1 VTTSQLSTKQRGTTA
16 IWILSLSPLLWLAC
30 HRSLPLVSGPDRIG
44 PHHADAASG
53 ITPDGAGEAGSDSA
67 ADRRPDTGAPSDGA
81 PDAGDGGVALDA
93 PSPCPIDSGP
103 ACAIPHTLL
112 TCDDGVGCTAAVCA
126 PGYANCDVSNPA
138 CETPIAATPAASGA
152 CVPQYQGTRQV
163 SDGRYQDSAT
173 AVAADGS
180 FFLGGTFT
188 GTVDFDPSAGTDL
201 RTAGDADGYITKL
214 NADGSYAWT
223 ATLIGP
229 TGITLAA
236 LAATPAGGVVAT
248 GTYSVSIDLD
258 PGPGTDLHRTNGSS
272 HGDPFIVELGADGSW
287 SWGATFAGDFNQPG
301 GSGAGV
307 AVDGAGAAY
316 LAGSFSGNI
325 DFDPRS
331 RTRSFFAPAPTGFL
345 VKLTPTGQ
353 FAWAHTFLNGG
364 CASALV
370 AVAVATEGNVWST
383 GTAQTGEGCTI
394 LRRTGQAPQN
404 DVLVV
409 KLTPVGGTLA
419 IWTLGDVALDSG
431 VAIAPGDLGSM
442 YIGGIAAGTV
452 TFDPLAMAVKRWIDP
467 VSTSSFVLKL
477 QMNGKAAWVRPLNG
491 VTLTALAPARDGGV
505 LAAGAGSPALVA
517 RLTSSGDAAWTTII
531 GGAGSTALSLAAA
544 GNRFVV
550 AGHSTGSNDFDPG
563 PGVDPF
569 DGNLSFV
576 SVFTY

>member
-1 VTTSQLSTKQRGTTA
+1 M
-16 IWILSLSPLLWLAC
+16 
-30 HRSLPLVSGPDRIG
+30 
-44 PHHADAASG
+44 
-53 ITPDGAGEAGSDSA
+53 
-67 ADRRPDTGAPSDGA
+67 
-81 PDAGDGGVALDA
+81 
-93 PSPCPIDSGP
+93 
-103 ACAIPHTLL
+103 
-112 TCDDGVGCTAAVCA
+112 
-126 PGYANCDVSNPA
+126 
-138 CETPIAATPAASGA
+138 
-152 CVPQYQGTRQV
+152 
-163 SDGRYQDSAT
+163 
-173 AVAADGS
+173 
-180 FFLGGTFT
+180 
-188 GTVDFDPSAGTDL
+188 
-201 RTAGDADGYITKL
+201 
-214 NADGSYAWT
+214 
-223 ATLIGP
+223 
-229 TGITLAA
+229 
-236 LAATPAGGVVAT
+236 
-248 GTYSVSIDLD
+248 
-258 PGPGTDLHRTNGSS
+258 
-272 HGDPFIVELGADGSW
+272 
-287 SWGATFAGDFNQPG
+287 
-301 GSGAGV
+301 
-307 AVDGAGAAY
+307 
-316 LAGSFSGNI
+316 
-325 DFDPRS
+325 
-331 RTRSFFAPAPTGFL
+331 
-345 VKLTPTGQ
+345 
-353 FAWAHTFLNGG
+353 
-364 CASALV
+364 

>member
-1 VTTSQLSTKQRGTTA
+1 MTTSQLSTKQRGTTA

-93 PSPCPIDSGP
+93 PSPCPIDRGP

-258 PGPGTDLHRTNGSS
+258 PGPGTDLHRTNGS
-272 HGDPFIVELGADGSW
+272 
-287 SWGATFAGDFNQPG
+287 ATAIRSSSSSAPTEAGRG
-301 GSGAGV
+301 E
-307 AVDGAGAAY
+307 
-316 LAGSFSGNI
+316 
-325 DFDPRS
+325 PRS
-331 RTRSFFAPAPTGFL
+331 PVTSTSREEAAPASPSTARARPISPGR
-345 VKLTPTGQ
+345 
-353 FAWAHTFLNGG
+353 
-364 CASALV
+364 SR
-370 AVAVATEGNVWST
+370 AT
-383 GTAQTGEGCTI
+383 
-394 LRRTGQAPQN
+394 
-404 DVLVV
+404 
-409 KLTPVGGTLA
+409 
-419 IWTLGDVALDSG
+419 
-431 VAIAPGDLGSM
+431 
-442 YIGGIAAGTV
+442 
-452 TFDPLAMAVKRWIDP
+452 
-467 VSTSSFVLKL
+467 STSIR
-477 QMNGKAAWVRPLNG
+477 ARARVRSSRRLP
-491 VTLTALAPARDGGV
+491 PAFW
-505 LAAGAGSPALVA
+505 
-517 RLTSSGDAAWTTII
+517 SS
-531 GGAGSTALSLAAA
+531 
-544 GNRFVV
+544 
-550 AGHSTGSNDFDPG
+550 
-563 PGVDPF
+563 
-569 DGNLSFV
+569 
-576 SVFTY
+576 